1 MNIFG
6 LKSKLSKAAHTD
18 SKSNATKTS
27 ELSPDHVVN
36 HAEISLTPPV
46 LTPEANKT
54 DWNKPKPLVNEVS
67 VAPPFTSDLLPS
79 SMYQFASCE
88 AQRMDNAPTEFI
100 GTPLVI
106 CLGSLIGQSV
116 DIQPKEL
123 DIGWRVNPNL
133 WGMVIGTPSMKKSPC
148 MDVAISFLHEVQREL
163 IDPMN
168 VANAEYAES
177 RNKLIE
183 SQIAEMKAELD
194 SLISEGCEQEAK
206 SLAKKI
212 ANTKESRAL
221 KRSLVANDTTTQALQ
236 IKLVDNPNGI
246 TLSRDE
252 LIGWFNDLNKQGR
265 ESDRAMYLQAFNA
278 SKSPYE
284 VERVGRENIVIPSM
298 TISILGGI
306 QPSRLSEIL
315 EERSSGKGNDGLFER
330 FQLSVFPD
338 ANQGYYTDIAPDL
351 KHKEIVTDI
360 FMKLAQI
367 EPNETNTCKYDR
379 DAQALWGSWSEESAL
394 QVQTMDEG
402 WQALKG
408 KHPALLAKLSLI
420 FHLVEE
426 AENCQS
432 EGFTFS
438 KVIRKH
444 HLERAIKWL
453 TFLDL
458 HMEKII
464 KFGEGKGK
472 LTSAQTLLGK
482 LKEFDQSFSNR
493 DVSQKGWSNLTT
505 QKQRD
510 RAFEELTT
518 AGYIR
523 LIEGRSKKF
532 EIHPDYRKK

>member
-6 LKSKLSKAAHTD
+6 LRSKLSKAAQTD
-18 SKSNATKTS
+18 SESNVTRTS

-36 HAEISLTPPV
+36 HAEVSVTPPV
-46 LTPEANKT
+46 FTPESNKT

-88 AQRMDNAPTEFI
+88 AQRMDNAPTVFI
-100 GTPLVI
+100 GTSLIVSI
-106 CLGSLIGQSV
+106 GSLIGQSV
-116 DIQPKEL
+116 DIQPKKL
-123 DIGWRVNPNL
+123 DIGWKVNPNL
-133 WGMVIGTPSMKKSPC
+133 WGMVIGTPSMKKTPC
-148 MDVAISFLHEVQREL
+148 LEVAISFLHEVQREL

-168 VANAEYAES
+168 VANAEYAGAQ
-177 RNKLIE
+177 NKLIE
-183 SQIAEMKAELD
+183 SQIAEMKTELD
-194 SLISEGCEQEAK
+194 SLISEGCEKEAK
-206 SLAKKI
+206 SLTEKI

-246 TLSRDE
+246 LLSRDE
-252 LIGWFNDLNKQGR
+252 LTGWFYDLGKQGR

-278 SKSPYE
+278 SKTPYE

-298 TISILGGI
+298 TVSILGGI

-330 FQLSVFPD
+330 FQLSVFPE
-338 ANQGYYTDIAPDL
+338 ANQSYYTDIAPDL
-351 KHKEIVTDI
+351 KHKEIVSDI

-367 EPNETNTCKYDR
+367 EPNEANTCKYDGE
-379 DAQALWGSWSEESAL
+379 AQALWGSWSEESAL
-394 QVQTMDEG
+394 LVGTMDES

-453 TFLDL
+453 TYLDL
-458 HMEKII
+458 HMKKII
-464 KFGEGKGK
+464 QFGQNEGK

-482 LKEFDQSFSNR
+482 LKEFDQTFSNR

-505 QKQRD
+505 NKQRD
-510 RAFEELTT
+510 SAFEELTT
-518 AGYIR
+518 AGYICSGT
-523 LIEGRSKKF
+523 LNLVT
-532 EIHPDYRKK
+532 